1 MLNLVINRDESSC
14 TVFFFFISANSYE
27 IRMSKDLQNIRDD
40 FNSGIL
46 VNTSKLTPQQAGT
59 KEKFTFSPNLFTNEP
74 ENHLDEDTQDHR
86 IYVAIRAIDKNSLKS
101 AVSNIVQ
108 LSLFIPQNSATVS
121 SRKSLILKGVL
132 TAMGLIVII
141 CMSIVVIHFNLNKN
155 KRPGKSENGTKLL

>member
-1 MLNLVINRDESSC
+1 
-14 TVFFFFISANSYE
+14 
-27 IRMSKDLQNIRDD
+27 MSKDLQNIRDD

-46 VNTSKLTPQQAGT
+46 VNTSKLTPQQVGT

-86 IYVAIRAIDKNSLKS
+86 IYLAIRAIDKNSLKS

-155 KRPGKSENGTKLL
+155 KRPDKSENGTKLL